1 MIGSCLRRAI
11 SESDGNVAIIL
22 ALICLPILVMTG
34 FALDSARQVNT
45 SRHLQYATDMASMAA
60 ARAME
65 DASLTDEE
73 LAKIAKDYYI
83 AQLQSSYGDVTC
95 ADPTVTVDRE
105 DREVTV
111 AGGCN
116 LPTIFGAYVSGRDK
130 IGVTQTGIA
139 EVDLTGLELAIALDI
154 SVSMTGTPLEKA
166 KEAANHLIGEVL
178 NERTEDRVRVA
189 LVPFTATVNAGIYG
203 NRAMGRADTD
213 DRFGDGESIVCVRE
227 RNGVERLTDAAPGPG
242 ARIKENTASTP
253 DYRCPSVAVMPLS
266 NDADTVVSTVDSLNT
281 SEVGTGGHFA
291 MSWAWYTLS
300 PKWDAVWPSDAEPTA
315 YDTNG
320 VVKAV
325 VLLSDGAFQ
334 HVFLPNGI
342 PSFLRAHNDTM
353 DLCAGMK
360 GEGIEIY
367 VVGINPDPGTSYLS
381 AERMLQTCAS
391 GEDYY
396 FHADDEN
403 DFYDIFDKIAS
414 HLRSTHLIG

>member
-34 FALDSARQVNT
+34 FALDTARQVNT

-60 ARAME
+60 VRAME

-73 LAKIAKDYYI
+73 IAKIAKDYYI
-83 AQLQSSYGDVTC
+83 AQLQSSHGDVTC
-95 ADPTVTVDRE
+95 ADPIVAVDRD

-154 SVSMTGTPLEKA
+154 SVSMTGSPLQKA

-227 RNGVERLTDAAPGPG
+227 RNGVEKLTDAAPGPG
-242 ARIKENTASTP
+242 ARVRENRASHP
-253 DYRCPSVAVMPLS
+253 DNRCPSVAVMPLS
-266 NDADTVVSTVDSLNT
+266 NDADAVVSTVNNLVA

-291 MSWAWYTLS
+291 LPWAWYALS
-300 PKWDAVWPSDAEPTA
+300 PNWDAVWPSDAEPTA
-315 YDTNG
+315 YGTDG

-325 VLLSDGAFQ
+325 VLLSDGIFID
-334 HVFLPNGI
+334 VFVSD
-342 PSFLRAHNDTM
+342 SFSARIDAHSDAMT
-353 DLCAGMK
+353 LCTGMRD
-360 GEGIEIY
+360 EGIEIY
-367 VVGINPDPGTSYLS
+367 VVGINPPPGPSWAS
-381 AERMLQTCAS
+381 PERLLKTCAS
-391 GEDYY
+391 GDEYY

-403 DFYDIFDKIAS
+403 DFHDIFDKIAS